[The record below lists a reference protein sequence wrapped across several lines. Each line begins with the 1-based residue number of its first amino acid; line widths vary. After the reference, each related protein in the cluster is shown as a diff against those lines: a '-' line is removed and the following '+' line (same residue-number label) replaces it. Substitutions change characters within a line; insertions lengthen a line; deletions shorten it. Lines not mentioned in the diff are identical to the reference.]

1 MCTYSNYKYLILFII
16 KLDSM
21 NWTKAFCFLGWL
33 VLAILGIDL
42 AFGWIN
48 LANTI
53 ANVAGAFLVL
63 FIVFISV
70 KTQCFTKLK
79 FWKK

>member
-1 MCTYSNYKYLILFII
+1 
-16 KLDSM
+16 M
-21 NWTKAFCFLGWL
+21 NWTKAFCVLGWFIL
-33 VLAILGIDL
+33 VILGLDL
-42 AFGWIN
+42 AFGWLN
-48 LANTI
+48 LANTL

-70 KTQCFTKLK
+70 KAFTKLN

>member
-1 MCTYSNYKYLILFII
+1 
-16 KLDSM
+16 M
-21 NWTKAFCFLGWL
+21 NWTKAFCILGWL
-33 VLAILGIDL
+33 ILVILGLDL
-42 AFGWIN
+42 AFGWLS
-48 LANTI
+48 LANTL

-70 KTQCFTKLK
+70 KAFTKLN

>member
-1 MCTYSNYKYLILFII
+1 
-16 KLDSM
+16 M
-21 NWTKAFCFLGWL
+21 NWTKVFLFLGWFIL
-33 VLAILGIDL
+33 FILGWDL
-42 AFGWIN
+42 ALGWLN

-53 ANVAGAFLVL
+53 ANIAGAFLVL

-70 KTQCFTKLK
+70 KTKCFTKLK